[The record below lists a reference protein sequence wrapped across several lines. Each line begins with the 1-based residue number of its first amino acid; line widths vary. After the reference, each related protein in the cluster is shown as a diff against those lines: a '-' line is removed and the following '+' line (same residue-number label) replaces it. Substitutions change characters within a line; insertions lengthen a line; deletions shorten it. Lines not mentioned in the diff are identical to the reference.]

1 MTIGE
6 AEEPKTGTDESEAGA
21 CLVLTRLLEFLELVP
36 SLEFSRLVV
45 LEFKSGVYVI

>member
-6 AEEPKTGTDESEAGA
+6 TEESKTGTDESEAGA
-21 CLVLTRLLEFLELVP
+21 CLVHTGFLEILELVP